1 MLGGGVKQNTILPQ
15 IIIIFVLKTAD
26 LTVKHNYPRH
36 NSKKYYA
43 QKESQICSNKY
54 NIVRC
59 HLFKLSLINFQE
71 YIKPLDPSQLDV
83 PPGTFNIIS
92 FVLELYVNNCLLV
105 LIFIVGGIYL
115 IKEYLVAAR
124 IADMKV
130 VIFIVNIFL
139 LKYSF
144 VFVSFQ

>member
-1 MLGGGVKQNTILPQ
+1 MP
-15 IIIIFVLKTAD
+15 
-26 LTVKHNYPRH
+26 
-36 NSKKYYA
+36 
-43 QKESQICSNKY
+43 
-54 NIVRC
+54 
-59 HLFKLSLINFQE
+59 
-71 YIKPLDPSQLDV
+71 

-92 FVLELYVNNCLLV
+92 FVLELYVKYSLLV

>member
-1 MLGGGVKQNTILPQ
+1 M
-15 IIIIFVLKTAD
+15 
-26 LTVKHNYPRH
+26 
-36 NSKKYYA
+36 
-43 QKESQICSNKY
+43 
-54 NIVRC
+54 
-59 HLFKLSLINFQE
+59 
-71 YIKPLDPSQLDV
+71 PL

-92 FVLELYVNNCLLV
+92 FVLELYVKYSLLV

>member
-1 MLGGGVKQNTILPQ
+1 M
-15 IIIIFVLKTAD
+15 
-26 LTVKHNYPRH
+26 
-36 NSKKYYA
+36 
-43 QKESQICSNKY
+43 
-54 NIVRC
+54 
-59 HLFKLSLINFQE
+59 INFQE

-130 VIFIVNIFL
+130 VIFIVNNFL